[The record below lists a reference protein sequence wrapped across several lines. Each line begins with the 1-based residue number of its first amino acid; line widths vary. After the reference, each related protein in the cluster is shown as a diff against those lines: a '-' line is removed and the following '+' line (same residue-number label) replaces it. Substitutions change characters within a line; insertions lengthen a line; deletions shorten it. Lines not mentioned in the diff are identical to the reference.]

1 MVEHGSV
8 SSTTNSRRAIWWAS
22 IIYVLFAGFI
32 LRFYQL
38 DTPTLNADDFFILI
52 PSSLSWEYLFDFLK
66 EHSTATPLTYILTRL
81 SLMLSHSD
89 FSLRLLPA
97 LAGCLSIY
105 LTYQIGKK
113 HFTQS
118 IALFSS
124 CLVCTNELH
133 LWCSRQARPYSFFI
147 ALALVAFHC
156 LFSFVN
162 NPSNKN
168 LIRLAVVNFF
178 LLSIHFLSLFIVQ
191 SQFIILIIFI
201 FRDKEIRLKQI
212 VLFCCAV
219 TLSFLPNAYF
229 LYFAVKNASN
239 DTTSIHRSIEF
250 FNEYMDILFSC
261 IGLYEG
267 KIFNYSLIA
276 IAALGLAVA
285 YKKHFKFFIISIVMI
300 LYPLAFVLITRVPVI
315 VSPQHLS
322 FLLFIF
328 AFLISI
334 AISMFINSNFL
345 SISISLLFV
354 SAFSYHILNNKHQE
368 YYSTGSCLQ
377 WYNLGSHKTVAR
389 QVQAFARDGEVVGM
403 DDPFYFE
410 TVNWYLDQFSNDNF
424 IRRQHITPDQKIAVF
439 NFFGNWTNTGVPEYD
454 EAPLKSLES
463 PDDVASIDSSRF
475 FKWRIQRDPSQHIA
489 SLPYIKTFTAQPGD
503 FYKNVSTAKD
513 VFFLPPFEGQISPSV
528 HDSPTSFEY
537 CFVNDPGVAPK
548 KFNIVLDYVDDAK
561 RNRLRITSRFD
572 QEPET
577 TLLEEAGPSANH
589 MQMLTISRDNPFSK
603 LTLRFEMISASIS
616 AKHGVTNLQSIGF
629 KKLDIY
635 ACDDATENACQLE
648 IMTKH
653 LPTDF
658 PTGQPLPQ
666 EFVETEDSNLV
677 SEASDHEPWQILTS
691 KDKSTPGR
699 FSVRMRNW
707 KSPVVY
713 LPRLCGTTSSFIITA
728 KGDGRSQILFELRG
742 PGKDCTPVGMCAVL
756 PVVPD
761 WAEELEVEL
770 IGGAQIWS
778 KDRQIFFATR

>member
-1 MVEHGSV
+1 MVEQGCV
-8 SSTTNSRRAIWWAS
+8 SSTANSRGAIWWAS
-22 IIYVLFAGFI
+22 IIYILFAGFI

-66 EHSTATPLTYILTRL
+66 EHSTAPPLTYILTRL
-81 SLMLSHSD
+81 TLVLSRSD
-89 FSLRLLPA
+89 FALRLLPA

-113 HFTQS
+113 HFSQN
-118 IALFSS
+118 IALLSS

-156 LFSFVN
+156 LFSFIN

-201 FRDKEIRLKQI
+201 FRDKVIRLKQI
-212 VLFCCAV
+212 LIFCCAV
-219 TLSFLPNAYF
+219 TLSFLPSAYF
-229 LYFAVKNASN
+229 LYFAVKNAVN
-239 DTTSIHRSIEF
+239 YTTSIHHSIEF
-250 FNEYMDILFSC
+250 FNEYMDILSAC
-261 IGLYEG
+261 LGLYEG

-276 IAALGLAVA
+276 IIALGLVVS
-285 YKKHFKFFIISIVMI
+285 YRKYPKFFIISVVMI
-300 LYPLAFVLITRVPVI
+300 FFPLAFVLLTRVPVI

-322 FLLFIF
+322 FLYFIF

-334 AISMFINSNFL
+334 AISSIFTADW
-345 SISISLLFV
+345 ISIAISLIFV
-354 SAFSYHILNNKHQE
+354 SVFSYHILNNRHLQ
-368 YYSTGSCLQ
+368 YYTTESCLQ

-389 QVQAFARDGEVVGM
+389 QVPVFARDGEAVGM

-410 TVNWYLDQFSNDNF
+410 AVNWYLDQFLNENF
-424 IRRQHITPDQKIAVF
+424 VRRQHITSDQKVAVF
-439 NFFGNWTNTGVPEYD
+439 NFFGSWEKTGVPGYD
-454 EAPLKSLES
+454 EASLKGLGS
-463 PDDVASIDSSRF
+463 PENVASIDSSRF
-475 FKWRIQRDPSQHIA
+475 FKWRIQREPTQHIA
-489 SLPYIKTFTAQPGD
+489 SLPYIKTFTAQPSD
-503 FYKNVSTAKD
+503 FYKNVFTAKN

-577 TLLEEAGPSANH
+577 PILEEVGPGANH

-603 LTLRFEMISASIS
+603 LTLRFEMTSASIS

-629 KKLDIY
+629 KKLDVY
-635 ACDDATENACQLE
+635 ACDDATENACQLA

-658 PTGQPLPQ
+658 ATGQPLPQ

-691 KDKSTPGR
+691 KDKSAPGR

-713 LPRLCGTTSSFIITA
+713 LPRLCGPTSSFIITA

-742 PGKDCTPVGMCAVL
+742 PDKDCTPVGMCAVL

-770 IGGAQIWS
+770 TGGAQIWS
-778 KDRQIFFATR
+778 KDRQIFFSTR